1 MSSNSKPLWL
11 KVVLKVE
18 RAIGEPIERA
28 VRTETYFDVVTK
40 ATRAT
45 KGVKRRAEGTSR
57 RALHLLNLPAGSDVS
72 RLREQLARVERRLAM
87 LSDDVAEIDVSPPTP
102 PKRTGTK

>member
-1 MSSNSKPLWL
+1 MSSKPLWL
-11 KVVLKVE
+11 QVVLRVE
-18 RAIGEPIERA
+18 RAIGEPVERA

-57 RALHLLNLPAGSDVS
+57 RALHLLNLPAGSDVR
-72 RLREQLARVERRLAM
+72 RLREQLSRVERRLNT
-87 LSDDVAEIDVSPPTP
+87 LSDDVAELDAPPPAP
-102 PKRTGTK
+102 PQRTKTK